1 MFSVT
6 SEGRSNVQWGKAA
19 ISMSV
24 QPFLGKAV
32 LRAQV
37 CALFCFAIWSSV
49 LQICRFL
56 SSWSFLKGLRGQ
68 EMGQAWIVAWMGRP
82 VVRCPPGQ
90 HLWFPTVGQA
100 IATPAGSSCGLRE
113 LGTKL
118 GLQVRAG
125 AAGRLTVLEKRF
137 CGSTGQGSA
146 EFICKGP
153 DGKYFSLFSPR
164 GKIEETVYML
174 R

>member
-1 MFSVT
+1 
-6 SEGRSNVQWGKAA
+6 
-19 ISMSV
+19 MSV

-37 CALFCFAIWSSV
+37 CTLFCFAIWSPV
-49 LQICRFL
+49 LQICHFL

-68 EMGQAWIVAWMGRP
+68 EMGQAWIVARMGRP
-82 VVRCPPGQ
+82 VVCCPPGQ
-90 HLWFPTVGQA
+90 HLWVATVGQA
-100 IATPAGSSCGLRE
+100 IATLAGTSCGLRE

-118 GLQVRAG
+118 ALCRALEVRAG

-153 DGKYFSLFSPR
+153 DSKYIRLFSPR
-164 GKIEETVYML
+164 GRTEETVYML